1 MLKNDDVIEK
11 IMWPW
16 LLFWCFLKDF
26 TLYHTHAKYHIL
38 GFSGSGFMEESPF
51 AFLLGYS
58 ILKKPSLVRAKAIVR
73 NNSEKFMFIKIHV
86 LKKTCVT
93 KLFNPIQHGLFRGC
107 SRMGGELFAPSS
119 LKSAAHIL
127 KMVKLGTVILYLR
140 KFQKMYKSRDT
151 SLEFCWYQHFFT
163 RNQ

>member
-93 KLFNPIQHGLFRGC
+93 KLFNPIQDGLFWGC
-107 SRMGGELFAPSS
+107 SRMGGGA
-119 LKSAAHIL
+119 
-127 KMVKLGTVILYLR
+127 
-140 KFQKMYKSRDT
+140 
-151 SLEFCWYQHFFT
+151 FCALLPKIRRTYPKNGETWHSYT
-163 RNQ
+163 LPKEVPKNV